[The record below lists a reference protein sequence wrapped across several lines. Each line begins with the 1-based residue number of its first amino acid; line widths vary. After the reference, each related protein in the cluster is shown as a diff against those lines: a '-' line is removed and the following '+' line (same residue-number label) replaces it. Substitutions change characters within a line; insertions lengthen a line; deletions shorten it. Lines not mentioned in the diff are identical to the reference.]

1 MAKRISQELKDE
13 LRVDLLRHF
22 DYAQNYV
29 DTAVKG
35 YSREAWE
42 YFYGNLPLPV
52 TVGSSRWVDRTVWE
66 SVNGT
71 LQDVINVFCTGDEA
85 VKFVPDNEADT
96 EGADIATKLV
106 NQILLRDNPG
116 YNVISSAAQE
126 CLVTRNSFIKF
137 YWDEETTTHSEEID
151 NVDPNAVA

>member
-1 MAKRISQELKDE
+1 MAKKYSQEVKDE

-52 TVGSSRWVDRTVWE
+52 TVGSSKWVDRTVWE
-66 SVNGT
+66 AVNGT

-85 VKFVPDNEADT
+85 VKFVPDDEGDT
-96 EGADIATKLV
+96 KGAG
-106 NQILLRDNPG
+106 LL
-116 YNVISSAAQE
+116 S
-126 CLVTRNSFIKF
+126 
-137 YWDEETTTHSEEID
+137 
-151 NVDPNAVA
+151 